1 MVQILAA
8 LGLVFTAAIW
18 GFSFVVVKDSLN
30 DISAVY
36 MIAIRFAI
44 AALSVGIV
52 FFKRLKK
59 INAQYL
65 KKAGL
70 IGVFLFLAYFTQT
83 VGCKYTT
90 PGRNAFLTTFY
101 VVLIPFCSWI
111 AYKKRPAWT
120 VFAAVLLQVA
130 GIGFLSLGG
139 KSEAGA
145 GFNFGDFLTLVCA
158 VFFCLQ
164 IFFQSYFSKE
174 SEESDPVV
182 YAFVQF
188 AVGAVLAWCVA
199 PFYDAEKNMVTA
211 VFQPLSAID
220 FGSRG
225 FIMSAL
231 YLGIACT
238 AVAFVLQNIG
248 LKYLSP
254 SLSTILLSFE
264 SVFGMLF
271 SVLIPVNGVREKLS
285 VYGVIGCVLI
295 FAAVI
300 IAQRQKN

>member
-70 IGVFLFLAYFTQT
+70 IGVFLFLAYFAQT

-145 GFNFGDFLTLVCA
+145 GFNFGDFLTLVC
-158 VFFCLQ
+158 
-164 IFFQSYFSKE
+164 
-174 SEESDPVV
+174 
-182 YAFVQF
+182 
-188 AVGAVLAWCVA
+188 AVLAWCVA

-285 VYGVIGCVLI
+285 VYGVAGCALI